1 MAPTCPRARSQ
12 SWCCSPQLSTPVSSP
27 NDSHNPSLLPV
38 QTDLDAQTE
47 PSAVPTRTRRSPTP
61 LWVFRTPVT
70 RNFGQPLA
78 PTPNP
83 HERETLHAHHCTRHQ
98 DGPAS
103 RTARLTQPR
112 IRVRRHRRKVAWRPS
127 RTGYLVHRSCHS
139 RQTHTRRTIIKLK
152 SGVICRKERAVRS
165 DPRSPASALIPT
177 TSLNRPVEG
186 RTTPHHQR
194 QSQSSPR
201 CSART
206 PDQLSPQSRTVRGAR
221 TTERGS
227 DLAGQT
233 KFVDTRNA

>member
-1 MAPTCPRARSQ
+1 MPKSPLTF
-12 SWCCSPQLSTPVSSP
+12 WCCSPQLSTPVSSP

-47 PSAVPTRTRRSPTP
+47 PSAVPTRTRRSPT
-61 LWVFRTPVT
+61 LLGVFRTPVT

-83 HERETLHAHHCTRHQ
+83 HERETLHAQHCTRHQ

-112 IRVRRHRRKVAWRPS
+112 IRPRRRRMEVAWGPS

-139 RQTHTRRTIIKLK
+139 RQKHSSRTIIKLK

-201 CSART
+201 CSARPSGPAQPPVPHGSWRQNHREGVRPCR
-206 PDQLSPQSRTVRGAR
+206 PDQVC
-221 TTERGS
+221 
-227 DLAGQT
+227 
-233 KFVDTRNA
+233 